1 MERLF
6 KIRSVFRSTI
16 KGKNEGDPERP
27 KVEITL
33 CYHETLFSS
42 QSGPG
47 IRNQYIQVVLL
58 DDNALNW
65 QLTPGH
71 WLVASVSMVCHE
83 SRTEPGRMMELH
95 YLDRYIP
102 VTDWNIL

>member
-6 KIRSVFRSTI
+6 KIRSVYRSTI
-16 KGKNEGDPERP
+16 KGKNEGDADRP

-33 CYHETLFSS
+33 CYHETYYNS

-47 IRNQYIQVVLL
+47 IRYQYILVTLL
-58 DDNALNW
+58 DDNANNW
-65 QLTPGH
+65 QLQPGS
-71 WLVASVSMVCHE
+71 WLIGSVSMSAYE
-83 SRTEPGRMMELH
+83 SRNEPGRTIEQH

-102 VTDWNIL
+102 VTDWEVL